1 MITCSRRNVNLRAAG
16 RSCEKQ
22 VFTLAHLSD
31 PHLGPLPPVRPT
43 DILNKRFFGYLSWL
57 RKRRAMHRPEV
68 LAALAA
74 DLATAGA
81 DHLVITG
88 DLTNIALEQE
98 FSQVGEWLHSLGS
111 AEQVTVIPGNHDA
124 YVAVPWEASLG
135 KWQAFMTGDSPGESP
150 GDSPEEPTST
160 DTPNGGARP
169 GPPPSPQK
177 AGPDAF
183 PFVRFRGP
191 AAILGLSSAQPTPL
205 FCAHGTLGETQL
217 ARLSESL
224 ERLGREGWFRIVLLH
239 HPPSLEGIARRKR
252 LIDAEPFR
260 KVIAE
265 RGAELVLHGHDHTFG
280 QQSIDGAEGPVP
292 VLGVPSASAAS
303 SGKKPQAHY
312 QLYTIGQAG
321 KRWRIDV
328 AARGFDP
335 TGGRFSET
343 RRYSL

>member
-16 RSCEKQ
+16 RPCENQ

-98 FSQVGEWLHSLGS
+98 FSQVGDWLHSLGS
-111 AEQVTVIPGNHDA
+111 GEQVTVIPGNHDA
-124 YVAVPWEASLG
+124 YVAVPWDVSLG
-135 KWQAFMTGDSPGESP
+135 KWQAFMTGDPVKISGSAGAAPANGAVQ
-150 GDSPEEPTST
+150 PE
-160 DTPNGGARP
+160 
-169 GPPPSPQK
+169 PPK

-217 ARLSESL
+217 ARLSDSL
-224 ERLGREGWFRIVLLH
+224 DRLGREGWFRIVLLH

-260 KVIAE
+260 KVIADH
-265 RGAELVLHGHDHTFG
+265 GAELVLHGHDHTFG
-280 QQSIDGAEGPVP
+280 KQTIDGPEGPVP

-312 QLYTIGQAG
+312 QLYTIGQAHTNGQDG

-328 AARGFDP
+328 TARGFDP
-335 TGGRFSET
+335 AGGRFSET

>member
-1 MITCSRRNVNLRAAG
+1 LITCSRRNVNLRAAG
-16 RSCEKQ
+16 RSSEKL

-31 PHLGPLPPVRPT
+31 PHLGPLPPVRPA

-98 FSQVGEWLHSLGS
+98 FSQVGKWLHSLGS

-124 YVAVPWEASLG
+124 YVAVPWDASLG
-135 KWQAFMTGDSPGESP
+135 KWQAFMTGD
-150 GDSPEEPTST
+150 PTST
-160 DTPNGGARP
+160 EPTNGAAQP
-169 GPPPSPQK
+169 GPPPGPPK
-177 AGPDAF
+177 IGPDAF

-280 QQSIDGAEGPVP
+280 KQTIDGPQDPVP

-312 QLYTIGQAG
+312 QLYTIEQDG

-328 AARGFDP
+328 TARGFDP
-335 TGGRFSET
+335 AGGRFSEA
-343 RRYSL
+343 RRYRL